1 MPIAADIAKFAR
13 PVATL
18 WRSRAYLFT
27 VTSLAVFLLGL
38 AALEAFSAYSAG
50 RPDLTAI
57 MPDSGASDS
66 DELYAKEYSAAHLA
80 LESAHERNQQA
91 HQEMAAFAD
100 RRMAETTNSL
110 QSVIVKAGSL
120 HARAKDAATPKLIPN
135 PAWNE
140 VSLKLREVSARRKIL
155 STRLTSEHPEMQQ
168 LDSQITE
175 LQNQL
180 ATAPEMLAISQ
191 DNPATANEF
200 AAEQISAIRQTEG
213 ELQARQAQNAA
224 EQTRLMEAIVTT
236 EKEVERRTQAERV
249 AWQRVQGVNNQ
260 RLAAEQ
266 ATQILEQRR
275 FGFERTTL
283 GIVAILALSAG
294 AIVTWAGNEKNHVF
308 ESVEQAQ
315 AKLPIPVV
323 GVLSNNLRRDGR
335 HSDDRHS
342 AVPRWVPWVRA
353 GAEVTLA
360 SVLVAAAVAA
370 LADHNFVG
378 QFASDPYTCFQQTV
392 ERVLIRR

>member
-1 MPIAADIAKFAR
+1 M
-13 PVATL
+13 
-18 WRSRAYLFT
+18 
-27 VTSLAVFLLGL
+27 
-38 AALEAFSAYSAG
+38 
-50 RPDLTAI
+50 
-57 MPDSGASDS
+57 
-66 DELYAKEYSAAHLA
+66 
-80 LESAHERNQQA
+80 
-91 HQEMAAFAD
+91 
-100 RRMAETTNSL
+100 
-110 QSVIVKAGSL
+110 
-120 HARAKDAATPKLIPN
+120 
-135 PAWNE
+135 
-140 VSLKLREVSARRKIL
+140 SLKLREVSARRKIL